1 VLFAVGFVSLFALSV
16 YGYLLI
22 YQDLA
27 VGGLFSLW
35 CFPPFEGR
43 MSYSSGKAE
52 RDAVYSKLKSH
63 DRCVVD
69 RALEY
74 AARGQFENGVM
85 SFVSD
90 RSKSGSGSGGIEIMI
105 LRSYCDSY
113 ERFREGILGFYS

>member
-1 VLFAVGFVSLFALSV
+1 
-16 YGYLLI
+16 LLI
-22 YQDLA
+22 
-27 VGGLFSLW
+27 FSL
-35 CFPPFEGR
+35 
-43 MSYSSGKAE
+43 GKAE